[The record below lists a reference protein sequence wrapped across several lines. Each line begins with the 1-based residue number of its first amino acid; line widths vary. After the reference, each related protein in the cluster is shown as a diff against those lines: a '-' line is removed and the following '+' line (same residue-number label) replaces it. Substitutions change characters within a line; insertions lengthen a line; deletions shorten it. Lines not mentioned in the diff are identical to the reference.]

1 MDRGSGLHIRRD
13 PVAGRAEMADVLNIM
28 FFSSKVRNIRAAG
41 IATMK
46 K

>member
-1 MDRGSGLHIRRD
+1 MDRGSGVHIRRD
-13 PVAGRAEMADVLNIM
+13 PVAGRAEMADVINIV
-28 FFSSKVRNIRAAG
+28 FASKVRNIRAAG